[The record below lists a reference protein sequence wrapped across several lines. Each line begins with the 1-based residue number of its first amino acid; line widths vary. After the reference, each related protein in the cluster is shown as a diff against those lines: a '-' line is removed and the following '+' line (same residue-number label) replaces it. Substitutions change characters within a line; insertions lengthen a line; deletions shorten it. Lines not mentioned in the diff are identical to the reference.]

1 MSDSSLNSQDGVVRI
16 LMVCLGNICR
26 SPTAHGVFQKRVV
39 DSNLQDK
46 IVVDSAGTG
55 SWHIGESPDRR
66 STEAAL
72 SRGYRL
78 DQLIAR
84 QVEAWDFHKFDYL
97 LAMDRDNLT
106 ALQAQR
112 PSDSNCRI
120 ELFLEYSNR
129 GEIEVPDPY
138 YSGVD
143 GFELVLDMV
152 EEASD
157 RLLATLIQRHFHD

>member
-1 MSDSSLNSQDGVVRI
+1 MSVSSLNSQDGVIRI

-26 SPTAHGVFQKRVV
+26 SPTAHGVFQKRLE
-39 DSNLQDK
+39 DRNLQDK

-55 SWHIGESPDRR
+55 NWHIGKSPDLR
-66 STEAAL
+66 STKAAL
-72 SRGYRL
+72 SRGYL
-78 DQLIAR
+78 LSNLVAR
-84 QVEAWDFHKFDYL
+84 QVEAKDFEQFDYL
-97 LAMDRDNLT
+97 LAMDRENLT
-106 ALQAQR
+106 ALQAQC
-112 PSDSNCRI
+112 PQDSNCRI

-157 RLLATLIQRHFHD
+157 RLLETVVQRHFRD